1 MLWSAPAQGRSIKTQ
16 EVFYEK
22 AIAFVSVDAH
32 ADHAVR
38 TAALRRFCTV

>member
-22 AIAFVSVDAH
+22 AIAFVGVDAH
-32 ADHAVR
+32 ADHAV
-38 TAALRRFCTV
+38 